1 MSGAQAAVTKR
12 CTKCGEVKSLEEFH
26 RDRRGKDGRRAR
38 CRSCVG
44 EYARANRE
52 RGTEAMRQWR
62 AKNPERNRRNSQR
75 WHEQNREE
83 VNARRRKHRAENPHG
98 DWESDYR
105 KRSRAAD
112 CIPVVRSFT
121 REELIEF
128 WGNGA
133 RCVYCDG
140 PFEEIDHLQPIALG
154 GVHAVET
161 VVPSCSGCNQEGGK
175 HARNF
180 LRQMTE
186 EERYLE
192 VVVGA
197 ARARLAPIA

>member
-1 MSGAQAAVTKR
+1 MECARALDWTLTMPEQMKV
-12 CTKCGEVKSLEEFH
+12 CTGCREEKPTTEFH
-26 RDRRGKDGRRAR
+26 RSSGTKDGLQYR
-38 CRSCVG
+38 CRSCR
-44 EYARANRE
+44 RA
-52 RGTEAMRQWR
+52 W
-62 AKNPERNRRNSQR
+62 
-75 WHEQNREE
+75 REE
-83 VNARRRKHRAENPHG
+83 NFEREQVTRRRYHEKNRGKLLEQRRRHRAENPHG

-105 KRSRAAD
+105 KRSRAAG

-121 REELIEF
+121 REELVAH
-128 WGNGA
+128 WGNGE

-161 VVPSCSGCNQEGGK
+161 VVPSCSKCNQEGGK

-180 LRQMTE
+180 LRQMSE
-186 EERYLE
+186 QERY
-192 VVVGA
+192 VQVIVGA

>member
-1 MSGAQAAVTKR
+1 MERLRRRDWTLIVAEQTKV
-12 CTKCGEVKSLEEFH
+12 CTGCREAKPLEEFH
-26 RDRRGKDGRRAR
+26 RSSGTKDGLQYRCKSCQRAWR
-38 CRSCVG
+38 
-44 EYARANRE
+44 EENRE
-52 RGTEAMRQWR
+52 REQETRRRYYQE
-62 AKNPERNRRNSQR
+62 NRDQLLT
-75 WHEQNREE
+75 Q
-83 VNARRRKHRAENPHG
+83 RRKHRAENPHG

-105 KRSRAAD
+105 KRSRAAG

-121 REELIEF
+121 REELVAY

-133 RCVYCDG
+133 RCIYCDG

-161 VVPSCSGCNQEGGK
+161 VVPSCSQCNQEGGK
-175 HARNF
+175 HARSF
-180 LRQMTE
+180 LWRMNGQ
-186 EERYLE
+186 ERYRE